1 MRFKYILAS
10 GFMSSPIKILIVE
23 DEMIIAANTS
33 LQLSNLG
40 YEVCGIVARGE
51 DALVH
56 IEQNLPDIVLLDIQL
71 KGKLDGIETAHEM
84 QKDYNIP
91 VIYLT
96 SNVDDANFERA
107 KKTNPYA
114 FISKPFKKL
123 DLQHAIELTVNRI
136 LEYEIKT
143 SEEQVTQSSF
153 ILSDRIFVRHND
165 RIVKIIIA
173 DILYIEA
180 DRNYCRIHSKGKIFL
195 LVVTLKDIEKKLP
208 KDSFVRVHRS
218 YIINLFQI
226 DEVAAKHLVIS
237 RKVIPLS
244 KSLRSHLM
252 TRLHT
257 I

>member
-1 MRFKYILAS
+1 M
-10 GFMSSPIKILIVE
+10 GSPIKILIVE

-40 YEVCGIVARGE
+40 YEVSGIVARGE
-51 DALVH
+51 EALVH
-56 IEQNLPDIVLLDIQL
+56 IEENLPDIVLLDIQL
-71 KGKLDGIETAHEM
+71 KGKLDGIETAHKM
-84 QKDYNIP
+84 QKHFDIP
-91 VIYLT
+91 IIYLT

-107 KKTNPYA
+107 KETKPYA

-123 DLQHAIELTVNRI
+123 DLQHAIELTANRI
-136 LEYEIKT
+136 LEDEMKA
-143 SEEQVTQSSF
+143 SEKRASEPSF
-153 ILSDRIFVRHND
+153 VLGDRIFVRHND
-165 RIVKIIIA
+165 KIVKIIIA

-208 KDSFVRVHRS
+208 KEYFVRVHRS
-218 YIINLFQI
+218 YIVNLSQI
-226 DEVAAKHLVIS
+226 DEVAAKHLVIA

-244 KSLRSHLM
+244 KSLRVHLM
-252 TRLHT
+252 NRLQT

>member
-1 MRFKYILAS
+1 M
-10 GFMSSPIKILIVE
+10 GSPIKILIVE

-33 LQLSNLG
+33 LQLTNLG
-40 YEVCGIVARGE
+40 YEVSGIVSRGE
-51 DALVH
+51 EVLAH
-56 IEQNLPDIVLLDIQL
+56 IEENLPDIILLDIRL
-71 KGKLDGIETAHEM
+71 KGKLDGIETAHQM
-84 QKDYNIP
+84 QKHFNIP
-91 VIYLT
+91 IIYLT

-136 LEYEIKT
+136 IEDEIKFT
-143 SEEQVTQSSF
+143 KTHIPERSF
-153 ILSDRIFVRHND
+153 VLSDRIFVRHND

-208 KDSFVRVHRS
+208 KEYFIRVHRS
-218 YIINLFQI
+218 YIINLLQI
-226 DEVAAKHLVIS
+226 DEVATKHLVIS
-237 RKVIPLS
+237 RKAIPLS
-244 KSLRSHLM
+244 KSLRANLL
-252 TRLHT
+252 TRLQT

>member
-1 MRFKYILAS
+1 MV
-10 GFMSSPIKILIVE
+10 SPIKVLIVE

-33 LQLSNLG
+33 LQLTNLG
-40 YEVCGIVARGE
+40 YEVSGIVSRGE
-51 DALVH
+51 EALIH
-56 IEQNLPDIVLLDIQL
+56 IEENLPDIILLDIQL
-71 KGKLDGIETAHEM
+71 KGELDGIETAHQM
-84 QKDYNIP
+84 QKHFDIP
-91 VIYLT
+91 IIYLT

-123 DLQHAIELTVNRI
+123 DLQHAIELTANRI
-136 LEYEIKT
+136 IENEIKVAEELA
-143 SEEQVTQSSF
+143 SEPSF
-153 ILSDRIFVRHND
+153 VLSDRIFVRHND

-208 KDSFVRVHRS
+208 KEYFIRVHRS
-218 YIINLFQI
+218 YIINLLQI

-237 RKVIPLS
+237 RKAIPLS
-244 KSLRSHLM
+244 KSLRADLM
-252 TRLHT
+252 TRLQT

>member
-1 MRFKYILAS
+1 MGS
-10 GFMSSPIKILIVE
+10 TIKILIVE
-23 DEMIIAANTS
+23 DEMIIAANTA
-33 LQLSNLG
+33 LQLRNLG
-40 YEVCGIVARGE
+40 YEVSGIVARGE
-51 DALVH
+51 EALIH
-56 IEQNLPDIVLLDIQL
+56 IEENLPDIVLLDIQL
-71 KGKLDGIETAHEM
+71 KGDLDGIETAHRM
-84 QKDYNIP
+84 QEQFDIP
-91 VIYLT
+91 IIYLT

-123 DLQHAIELTVNRI
+123 DLQHAIELTTNRI
-136 LEYEIKT
+136 VEAEIKAAQENERGT
-143 SEEQVTQSSF
+143 SF

-208 KDSFVRVHRS
+208 KEFFIRVHRS
-218 YIINLFQI
+218 YIINLMQI

-244 KSLRSHLM
+244 KSLRAELL
-252 TRLHT
+252 TRLQT

>member
-1 MRFKYILAS
+1 M
-10 GFMSSPIKILIVE
+10 GSPIKILIVE

-33 LQLSNLG
+33 LQLTNLG
-40 YEVCGIVARGE
+40 YEVSGIVSRGE
-51 DALVH
+51 EALVH
-56 IEQNLPDIVLLDIQL
+56 IEENLPDIILLDIRL
-71 KGKLDGIETAHEM
+71 KGKLDGIETAHQM
-84 QKDYNIP
+84 QKHFNIP
-91 VIYLT
+91 IIYLT
-96 SNVDDANFERA
+96 SNVDNANFERA

-123 DLQHAIELTVNRI
+123 DLQHAIELTANRI
-136 LEYEIKT
+136 IEAEIKVAKENN
-143 SEEQVTQSSF
+143 SEPSF
-153 ILSDRIFVRHND
+153 VLSDRIFVRHND

-208 KDSFVRVHRS
+208 KEYFIRVHRS
-218 YIINLFQI
+218 YIINLLQI

-237 RKVIPLS
+237 RKAIPLS
-244 KSLRSHLM
+244 KSLRADLL
-252 TRLHT
+252 TRLQT

>member
-1 MRFKYILAS
+1 M
-10 GFMSSPIKILIVE
+10 GSPIKILIVE

-33 LQLSNLG
+33 LQLTNLG
-40 YEVCGIVARGE
+40 YEVSGIVSRGE
-51 DALVH
+51 EALVH
-56 IEQNLPDIVLLDIQL
+56 IEKNLPDIILLDIRL
-71 KGKLDGIETAHEM
+71 KGKLDGIETAQEM
-84 QKDYNIP
+84 QKNFDIP
-91 VIYLT
+91 IIYLT

-123 DLQHAIELTVNRI
+123 DLQHAIELTANRI
-136 LEYEIKT
+136 IDAEIKT
-143 SEEQVTQSSF
+143 AEEQTDEPSF
-153 ILSDRIFVRHND
+153 VLSDRIFVRHND

-208 KDSFVRVHRS
+208 KEYFVRVHRS
-218 YIINLFQI
+218 YIINLLQI
-226 DEVAAKHLVIS
+226 DEVATKHLVIS
-237 RKVIPLS
+237 RKAIPLS
-244 KSLRSHLM
+244 KSLRADLL
-252 TRLHT
+252 TRLQT